1 MANLGTAVAT
11 NSTKVQAEG
20 PSFSFASVGKELR
33 EIALGFL
40 DLAQGVTDK
49 IEDGLGLVEQALDPI
64 AIRVLQER
72 PLTPMER
79 FCEDNLSGIF
89 YLGEEKIRQEKKVG

>member
-11 NSTKVQAEG
+11 NSAKVQAEG
-20 PSFSFASVGKELR
+20 PSLSLATVGKELR

-40 DLAQGVTDK
+40 DLAQGVTDR
-49 IEDGLGLVEQALDPI
+49 IEDGLGLVEKALDPI

-72 PLTPMER
+72 PLDPMER
-79 FCEDNLSGIF
+79 YCEDKLSGLF
-89 YLGEEKIRQEKKVG
+89 YLGEEKLR